1 MISQYSLALVLFG
14 GCQTAGGG
22 EVRVMCGYGYGYG
35 RRFLTREEKIKRLE
49 EYKKYLESEAA
60 GVAERIEELRKE
72 AK

>member
-1 MISQYSLALVLFG
+1 M
-14 GCQTAGGG
+14 
-22 EVRVMCGYGYGYG
+22 RVMCGYGYGYG